1 MRLTADNLAYGHPGR
16 TVGREVTFAL
26 APGKIVCLLGPN
38 GSGKTTLFRT
48 VLGLLPPH
56 GGSILLDDKAISDWP
71 RTDLARAL
79 AYVPQAH
86 AASFPFTVAEVV
98 LMGRTAHMGL
108 FAAPSAADRQAA
120 REAIVALGI
129 EHLAHHVY
137 TRISG
142 GERQLALIARAL
154 AQGAQI
160 LVLDEPTVSLDFGNR
175 SRVLGEIAALAKRGI
190 GVLFSTHHPDEA
202 FLCADRVIALR
213 EGRVLA
219 SGPPRDIIT
228 APQLEALYG
237 VPVRVVDFPDGS
249 GRACLPVNHR
259 L

>member
-1 MRLTADNLAYGHPGR
+1 MMLVAENLSYGHPGR
-16 TVGREVTFAL
+16 TLGSGVGFTV
-26 APGKIVCLLGPN
+26 APGEVVCLLGPN

-48 VLGLLPPH
+48 VLGLLPVH
-56 GGSILLDDKAISDWP
+56 GGRVLLNDRPITDWA
-71 RTDLARAL
+71 RTELARAL

-86 AASFPFTVAEVV
+86 AGTFPFSVSEVV
-98 LMGRTAHMGL
+98 LMGRIAHMSL
-108 FAAPSAADRQAA
+108 FGAPSAADRDAA
-120 REAIVALGI
+120 SMAIAALGI
-129 EHLAHHVY
+129 GHLADQIY

-154 AQGAQI
+154 AQGAQF

-175 SRVLGEIAALAKRGI
+175 ARVLGEITALSKRGI

-202 FLCADRVIALR
+202 FQCAERIIALR

-219 SGPPRDIIT
+219 SGAPRDIIT
-228 APQLEALYG
+228 AAQLEALYG

-249 GRACLPVNHR
+249 GRACLPVDR
-259 L
+259 KP